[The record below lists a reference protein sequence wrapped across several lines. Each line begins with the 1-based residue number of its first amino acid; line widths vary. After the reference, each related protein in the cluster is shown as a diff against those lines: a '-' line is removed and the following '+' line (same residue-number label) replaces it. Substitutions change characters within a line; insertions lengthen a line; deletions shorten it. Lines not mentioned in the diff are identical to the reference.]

1 MNKILLILTLAL
13 IPIRG
18 NAQRLITT
26 DEFHWEV
33 RSGVSVV
40 EFWVV
45 WNKSNEV
52 SFMNELEDCKSY
64 RYTLFKDTEIRNEFK
79 ITAAPT
85 LIVFKDGEEEARFNP
100 NIMMQLD
107 ATKIEVQRA
116 IDKAVNKVRY
126 LKPEDLTDYDRIFR

>member
-13 IPIRG
+13 IPIKV
-18 NAQRLITT
+18 NAQKLITT
-26 DEFHWEV
+26 DKFHWEV

-45 WNKSNEV
+45 WNKNNEV
-52 SFMNELEDCKSY
+52 SFMSELEDCKSY
-64 RYTLFKDTEIRNEFK
+64 RYTLFRDTEIRDEFE

-85 LIVFKDGEEEARFNP
+85 LIVFKDGREEARFSP

-116 IDKAVNKVRY
+116 IDKAINKVRY
-126 LKPEDLTDYDRIFR
+126 LKPEDLTDYDRMFR